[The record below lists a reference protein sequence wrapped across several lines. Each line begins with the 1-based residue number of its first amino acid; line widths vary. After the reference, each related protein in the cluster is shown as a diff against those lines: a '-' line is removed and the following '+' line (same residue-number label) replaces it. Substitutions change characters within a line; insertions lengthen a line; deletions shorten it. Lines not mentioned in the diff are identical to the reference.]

1 MTPSEGGG
9 GDNGDTSTRTTGT
22 TTHSIIPHSRKFQDN
37 DLVGAVGVKEGAGE
51 IEGALGAY
59 VPEPSEVET
68 VDPNVAFGETV
79 EADEALGFTASGE
92 CAAEEL
98 GELLRAARPIQ
109 LLEVVEGEGRD
120 VKVHEGL
127 IVEHDGGDAL
137 AVAEFFAVIDPA
149 HGVHEDGDLV
159 PLFHALREEGV
170 LARELENEPAL
181 VDAAEGPPALSVD
194 IDVGEIPHIT
204 HGDEPRAVVAGK
216 DGAVKD
222 EPEILPVLFHG
233 KRQGGTVLHA
243 HGILV
248 LHEPRTLGEAD
259 LADVLRLGLRRQNR
273 RFNPLF

>member
-1 MTPSEGGG
+1 M
-9 GDNGDTSTRTTGT
+9 
-22 TTHSIIPHSRKFQDN
+22 
-37 DLVGAVGVKEGAGE
+37 KEGAGE
-51 IEGALGAY
+51 IEGTLGSD
-59 VPEPSEVET
+59 VPETPEVEA
-68 VDPNVAFGETV
+68 VDPDVAFGETV
-79 EADEALGFTASGE
+79 ETDEALRFAPSGE
-92 CAAEEL
+92 GAAEEL

-127 IVEHDGGDAL
+127 IVEHDGGDTL
-137 AVAEFFAVIDPA
+137 AVAEFLAVIDPA

-181 VDAAEGPPALSVD
+181 VDAAEGPPALAVD
-194 IDVGEIPHIT
+194 IDVGDIPHIT

-248 LHEPRTLGEAD
+248 LHEPRALGEAD